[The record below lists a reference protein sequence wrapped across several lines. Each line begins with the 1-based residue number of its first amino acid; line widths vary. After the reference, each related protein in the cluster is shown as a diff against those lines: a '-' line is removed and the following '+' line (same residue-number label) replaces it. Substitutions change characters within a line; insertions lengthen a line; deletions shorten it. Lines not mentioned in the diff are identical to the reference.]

1 MTNEF
6 IDKYLKDVT
15 YATEKQKLKEAID
28 FLQSEYDRVLKN
40 MLEIVYDGNQSV
52 EFFRNVPINELW
64 KYSNGKYNRTDFIIK
79 EFKF

>member
-1 MTNEF
+1 MNGAPKIIGFVICACNENH
-6 IDKYLKDVT
+6 
-15 YATEKQKLKEAID
+15 D
-28 FLQSEYDRVLKN
+28 FALYKK
-40 MLEIVYDGNQSV
+40 NQSV